1 MGDVSAD
8 GLVNIFNLVIVTGN
22 FGQAAVAAASYMLA
36 EVELSTDQECHITHA
51 IDQLKPNQNLS
62 TAEETVRNALKV
74 I

>member
-1 MGDVSAD
+1 
-8 GLVNIFNLVIVTGN
+8 
-22 FGQAAVAAASYMLA
+22 MLA